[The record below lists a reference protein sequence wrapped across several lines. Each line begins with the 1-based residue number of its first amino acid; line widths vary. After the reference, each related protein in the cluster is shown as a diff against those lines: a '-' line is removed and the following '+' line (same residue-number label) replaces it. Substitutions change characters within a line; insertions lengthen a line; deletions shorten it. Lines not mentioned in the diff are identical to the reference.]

1 MLLWV
6 FLGLVGLVLLI
17 GLWLAAT
24 YNGFVKL
31 RNKVEEAFSTMDV
44 FLKKRYDLI
53 PNIVETV
60 KGYAAHESETLRNVV
75 AARNAAAGAQTI
87 EDRVTAENAFQ
98 ATLKSLFALSEA
110 YPDLKANTNFLNL
123 QSQLTA
129 MEGEISDARRY
140 YNAVVKAFNTKTEVF
155 PSNIIAGIF
164 HFVRKPLFEVS
175 QEAERQ
181 NVEVKF

>member
-53 PNIVETV
+53 PNIVDTV
-60 KGYAAHESETLRNVV
+60 NGYAAH
-75 AARNAAAGAQTI
+75 
-87 EDRVTAENAFQ
+87 
-98 ATLKSLFALSEA
+98 
-110 YPDLKANTNFLNL
+110 
-123 QSQLTA
+123 
-129 MEGEISDARRY
+129 
-140 YNAVVKAFNTKTEVF
+140 
-155 PSNIIAGIF
+155 
-164 HFVRKPLFEVS
+164 
-175 QEAERQ
+175 
-181 NVEVKF
+181 